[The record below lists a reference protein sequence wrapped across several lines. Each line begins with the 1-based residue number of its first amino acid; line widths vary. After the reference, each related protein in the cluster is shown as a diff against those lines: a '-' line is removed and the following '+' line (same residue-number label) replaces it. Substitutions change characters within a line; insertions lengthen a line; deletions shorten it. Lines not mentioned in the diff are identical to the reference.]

1 MKVGDPPRSNDPF
14 TNNASLNHHPWHAAG
29 GLCSQVAA
37 QSPPKRGESLETL
50 TTDANDP
57 TAILAQLKI
66 ENDYAVDEYGT

>member
-1 MKVGDPPRSNDPF
+1 MTRLR
-14 TNNASLNHHPWHAAG
+14 TMQASIITPGMLLA